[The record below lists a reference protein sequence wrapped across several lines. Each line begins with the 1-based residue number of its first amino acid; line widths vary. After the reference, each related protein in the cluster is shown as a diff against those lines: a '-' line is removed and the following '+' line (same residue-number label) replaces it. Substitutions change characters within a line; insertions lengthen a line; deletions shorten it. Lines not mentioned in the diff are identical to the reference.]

1 MALECWD
8 VDGLGSEASFDGDG
22 LDFFAGSSSSV
33 ESPYGLLSL
42 DSEASFAFTLNYQ
55 NKTFLQGKLL

>member
-1 MALECWD
+1 M
-8 VDGLGSEASFDGDG
+8 DGLESEVSFDGDG

-42 DSEASFAFTLNYQ
+42 DSEASFAFTLNYTKQ
-55 NKTFLQGKLL
+55 NLLTRKTLIMTS

>member
-1 MALECWD
+1 M
-8 VDGLGSEASFDGDG
+8 DGLGSEVSFDGDS

-55 NKTFLQGKLL
+55 NKTFFSMER